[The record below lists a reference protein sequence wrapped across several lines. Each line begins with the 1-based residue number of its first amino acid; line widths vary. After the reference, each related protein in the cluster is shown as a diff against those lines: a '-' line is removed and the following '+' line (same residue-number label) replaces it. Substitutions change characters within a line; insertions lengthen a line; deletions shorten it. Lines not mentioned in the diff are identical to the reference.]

1 MSFQQVILAILAWI
15 VLSALFPLFF
25 NSVERLYQKEI
36 DQMVSSAL
44 TFGVAVLWRVLQL
57 ISIVI
62 MLPTIVLV
70 TALEITLGARGVESL
85 CNSSQFTADIP
96 AGVKAVLGRNFS
108 KVIRVGLSH
117 FFNKEQP

>member
-1 MSFQQVILAILAWI
+1 MSFQQVLLAILAWI

-36 DQMVSSAL
+36 DRVVSGAL

-57 ISIVI
+57 IVIVI

-70 TALEITLGARGVESL
+70 TALEITLGTRRVEAL
-85 CNSSQFTADIP
+85 CNSSRFTADLP
-96 AGVKAVLGRNFS
+96 AGVKAVLGRNFPR
-108 KVIRVGLSH
+108 VIRVGLSH